1 MRSRRR
7 RPGACGILVRVV
19 VAGWAAIVAGGPG
32 ARAGDGAEDA
42 TRLLVETIDRL
53 IAAGWAEHRVE
64 PAAPADDAE
73 FLRRVSLDLAGRI
86 PSAGEAHEFLE
97 DPSPEKRRRL
107 VDRLL
112 AGPAYV
118 AHFTTIERRLMIPE
132 ADTNRQLRLVAP
144 AFEAWLRRQVA
155 GNVGYDQVVRELL
168 TVPVVPDRSGQPTVV
183 VPGFGPVQEPSPL
196 PFYLA
201 KEVKGENLAAST
213 ARLFL
218 GLRLECAQ
226 CHNHPFATWTREQF
240 WGYAAFFSGLESQG
254 PPAAV
259 ALAGTIREVPNRHE
273 ATVPGTSKVVQAAFL
288 DGALPAWRPEV
299 ATRAILAEWMVSPE
313 NPFFARA
320 AVNRVWAHLFGVGL
334 VDPVDDMGADNPPSH
349 PELLDAL
356 ARSFVDHGFDRKL
369 VIRAIV
375 LSRPYQLSSAGPRA
389 DEAVPVLDASEDLA
403 TSRLFARMAVR
414 GLSGE
419 QLYASLAQAVGLVAE
434 EAPIGRV
441 APVANTPRA
450 AFLER
455 FAGQEERPAEAQTSI
470 LQALALMNG
479 GLVSGATSLE
489 EGATLSAIA
498 EVPYLDPPGRVEEL
512 FLATLSRRPTPE
524 ESARLVN
531 YLERGGPAR
540 DRRKALSDV
549 FWALLNS
556 PEFHLNH

>member
-19 VAGWAAIVAGGPG
+19 VAWWAAIVAGGPG
-32 ARAGDGAEDA
+32 ARAGDGPEDT

-168 TVPVVPDRSGQPTVV
+168 TVPVVPDRSRQPTPV
-183 VPGFGPVQEPSPL
+183 VPGLGRVQEPSPL

-218 GLRLECAQ
+218 GLRLDA
-226 CHNHPFATWTREQF
+226 PSATTTRSPR
-240 WGYAAFFSGLESQG
+240 GPVNNSGAMRRSSPASSRRA
-254 PPAAV
+254 PPRPWRWP
-259 ALAGTIREVPNRHE
+259 AGSGKFPT
-273 ATVPGTSKVVQAAFL
+273 
-288 DGALPAWRPEV
+288 
-299 ATRAILAEWMVSPE
+299 ATRRRSPVPARSCRRPSSTALFRPGGPRSRRARSWPSGWFPPRTPSSPARRSTACGPTSSASAWSTRSTTWGRTTHRVTPSFSTPWRVASWTMVST
-313 NPFFARA
+313 
-320 AVNRVWAHLFGVGL
+320 G
-334 VDPVDDMGADNPPSH
+334 
-349 PELLDAL
+349 
-356 ARSFVDHGFDRKL
+356 
-369 VIRAIV
+369 
-375 LSRPYQLSSAGPRA
+375 SS
-389 DEAVPVLDASEDLA
+389 
-403 TSRLFARMAVR
+403 
-414 GLSGE
+414 
-419 QLYASLAQAVGLVAE
+419 
-434 EAPIGRV
+434 
-441 APVANTPRA
+441 
-450 AFLER
+450 
-455 FAGQEERPAEAQTSI
+455 
-470 LQALALMNG
+470 
-479 GLVSGATSLE
+479 
-489 EGATLSAIA
+489 
-498 EVPYLDPPGRVEEL
+498 
-512 FLATLSRRPTPE
+512 
-524 ESARLVN
+524 
-531 YLERGGPAR
+531 
-540 DRRKALSDV
+540 
-549 FWALLNS
+549 
-556 PEFHLNH
+556 